1 MNSLTAAVHAIM
13 REAAERESARL
24 VWLCTPKNPTGDRY
38 DLEEVRALAD
48 GLPVAGVEA
57 AEAITGN
64 FLLDP
69 EILTVPA
76 ESAEHPLVLLD

>member
-1 MNSLTAAVHAIM
+1 MGAGLLTRADLRDSRGRPLRYEPGEESYTLQPM
-13 REAAERESARL
+13 EA
-24 VWLCTPKNPTGDRY
+24 GQ
-38 DLEEVRALAD
+38 
-48 GLPVAGVEA
+48 PVAGAESSEA
-57 AEAITGN
+57 VTGN

>member
-1 MNSLTAAVHAIM
+1 LAGTETSEAV
-13 REAAERESARL
+13 
-24 VWLCTPKNPTGDRY
+24 
-38 DLEEVRALAD
+38 
-48 GLPVAGVEA
+48 
-57 AEAITGN
+57 TGN